1 MTSLSNNNG
10 KGYCA
15 MQTKIKVRGFHLD
28 VYQHVNNARYLE
40 FLEEAR
46 WDGLENSESFQWLTA
61 HNIAFVVV
69 NININYR
76 RPAVLGDV
84 LTVTSQVQQI
94 NGKSG
99 VLSQVVTLD
108 PEGQVV
114 ADALM
119 TFVCIDL
126 KRQKALALEGELREK
141 LELMIAQAI
150 NIKNGLAKT
159 VKDKSLPDKI
169 ADRMS
174 VSAHPAQIPESVF
187 YFNPVFCFI
196 AAITPPLSAR

>member
-1 MTSLSNNNG
+1 MTSDTYNNS

-15 MQTKIKVRGFHLD
+15 MQTQIKVRGYHLD

-84 LTVTSQVQQI
+84 LDRDQ
-94 NGKSG
+94 SG
-99 VLSQVVTLD
+99 ATAEWQKW
-108 PEGQVV
+108 
-114 ADALM
+114 
-119 TFVCIDL
+119 CIKPGRL
-126 KRQKALALEGELREK
+126 RWNQKGRWWP
-141 LELMIAQAI
+141 M
-150 NIKNGLAKT
+150 
-159 VKDKSLPDKI
+159 
-169 ADRMS
+169 R
-174 VSAHPAQIPESVF
+174 
-187 YFNPVFCFI
+187 
-196 AAITPPLSAR
+196 

>member
-1 MTSLSNNNG
+1 MEWARFDWIWQ
-10 KGYCA
+10 KGF
-15 MQTKIKVRGFHLD
+15 TLD
-28 VYQHVNNARYLE
+28 ELKRRQ
-40 FLEEAR
+40 
-46 WDGLENSESFQWLTA
+46 
-61 HNIAFVVV
+61 IMPVVV

-114 ADALM
+114 ADALI

-126 KRQKALALEGELREK
+126 KTQKALPLEGELRAK
-141 LELMIAQAI
+141 LDQMNL
-150 NIKNGLAKT
+150 
-159 VKDKSLPDKI
+159 
-169 ADRMS
+169 R
-174 VSAHPAQIPESVF
+174 
-187 YFNPVFCFI
+187 
-196 AAITPPLSAR
+196 